1 MEFIQ
6 VRSGLLKF
14 LHLDS
19 RFCMFMNHRV
29 LITNSRATAF
39 KLTTLNVGEFVSCRV
54 IYLIDFLGSWFITK
68 LIPRKSHLN
77 ETLHF
82 LLDHPRRCY
91 TYLFPSHQTWFLL
104 TIVFLLTYVLL
115 CCYRMAEASSSSL
128 SAIDWFFFMVLDI
141 GNTVIEDIP
150 LNTRFAAGLFQ
161 AVAVRAA
168 GFSIVPMNSLAPAV
182 K

>member
-1 MEFIQ
+1 M
-6 VRSGLLKF
+6 VP
-14 LHLDS
+14 LD
-19 RFCMFMNHRV
+19 
-29 LITNSRATAF
+29 
-39 KLTTLNVGEFVSCRV
+39 
-54 IYLIDFLGSWFITK
+54 YL
-68 LIPRKSHLN
+68 
-77 ETLHF
+77 
-82 LLDHPRRCY
+82 
-91 TYLFPSHQTWFLL
+91 
-104 TIVFLLTYVLL
+104 FLLTYVLL